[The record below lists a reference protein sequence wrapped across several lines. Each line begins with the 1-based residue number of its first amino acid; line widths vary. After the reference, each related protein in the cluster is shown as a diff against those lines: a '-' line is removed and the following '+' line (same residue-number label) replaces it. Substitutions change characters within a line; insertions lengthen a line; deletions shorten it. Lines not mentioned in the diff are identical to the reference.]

1 MKDCK
6 KIHPLLSLYAEGD
19 LPAGD
24 AKRVET
30 HLASCA
36 DARQELEHLRKLR
49 KTLLALP
56 EPIPPASLHDSI
68 MGRVTGKLR
77 PLRPHRPF
85 FNFPIAGLAV
95 AACLVLYLVVGNPE
109 LLKLEHPASVA
120 PAPAAKNETNG
131 LAQNAPAQK
140 DKGVLKEVKREAP
153 ASSNYAPQP
162 ATAGAVMKEAPAPP
176 APAAFE
182 IRKTAKKA
190 SAPRAK
196 EIAEGYDAGA
206 PPAAQNGVRSF
217 GNTMDNEELKT
228 SAPRA
233 AAPSAQSYLG
243 LPAPTPVP
251 TEGWMADIA
260 LSKKFTASAWSGNN
274 SPATVE
280 GGLLITDAAQFEAV
294 WKGLRPSESV
304 PTVDFT
310 TQAVVLLN
318 GGEEPSGGYSVKI
331 RQEEET
337 TDQIIIHYLVL
348 PPAPS
353 LAAGST
359 HPWTLQVI
367 PKPSLPVQ
375 FQKD

>member
-19 LPAGD
+19 LPVAD
-24 AKRVET
+24 TKRVET

-36 DARQELEHLRKLR
+36 DARQELEHLRRLR

-68 MGRVTGKLR
+68 MGRVTGKVR

-85 FNFPIAGLAV
+85 FNFPTAGLAV
-95 AACLVLYLVVGNPE
+95 AACLVLYLVIGNPE
-109 LLKLEHPASVA
+109 LLKLEHPATTA
-120 PAPAAKNETNG
+120 QAPAAKNATNVSTN
-131 LAQNAPAQK
+131 NAPAEVQK
-140 DKGVLKEVKREAP
+140 DKSILKEVKREAP
-153 ASSNYAPQP
+153 STSNYAPQP
-162 ATAGAVMKEAPAPP
+162 APADNVMKEAPAPP

-182 IRKTAKKA
+182 TRKTAKKA
-190 SAPRAK
+190 SAPRAQD
-196 EIAEGYDAGA
+196 EESYSAGA
-206 PPAAQNGVRSF
+206 PAAPSAVQTLGSSA
-217 GNTMDNEELKT
+217 MNE
-228 SAPRA
+228 ARPRA
-233 AAPSAQSYLG
+233 AAPRAQLE
-243 LPAPTPVP
+243 LALPTPVP
-251 TEGWMADIA
+251 TEGSLADIA
-260 LSKKFTASAWSGNN
+260 LYRKISASTWSGDN
-274 SPATVE
+274 STATAE
-280 GGLLITDAAQFEAV
+280 GGLLITDAAQFEAI

-304 PTVDFT
+304 PAVDFT

-337 TDQIIIHYLVL
+337 TDQLIIHYLVL
-348 PPAPS
+348 PPTSNPPT
-353 LAAGST
+353 GPT